1 LPLKI
6 GVNQMMRSLSAS
18 LLNQKGK
25 LAFDFHLADNI
36 QKIGDLNEFLING
49 IRLLPEEQITDITN
63 KVS

>member
-1 LPLKI
+1 
-6 GVNQMMRSLSAS
+6 MMRSLSAS

-49 IRLLPEEQITDITN
+49 IRLLPEQQITDITN